1 MLIQRDE
8 RLAEENLV
16 DQIGRVVGE
25 IAPSMMLSS
34 LSMSS
39 CFFIGSLTEMP
50 AVRMF
55 ALYAGVALVINF
67 FLQMTAFLAIF
78 TLDTQRQEGNR
89 LDIFCCI
96 KAKRSDKHPA
106 IKEGLLYAFFRDIYT
121 PFLMK
126 DSTRMVVLVLF
137 AGWFCSSVA
146 VLDKIHIGLEQD
158 LSVPEDSYM
167 SKYFQHYQKYF
178 EVGPPVYFMITEGY
192 NYSDEKSQNKICG
205 FYDCE
210 TDSVSQILNFMSTNE
225 SERLVHCFYAEL

>member
-1 MLIQRDE
+1 M
-8 RLAEENLV
+8 
-16 DQIGRVVGE
+16 GE

-34 LSMSS
+34 LSMAS

-78 TLDTQRQEGNR
+78 TLDTQRQESHR
-89 LDIFCCI
+89 LDIFCCVT
-96 KAKRSDKHPA
+96 AKKSSETHPTN
-106 IKEGLLYAFFRDIYT
+106 KEGLLYPFFRDIYT

-126 DSTRMVVLVLF
+126 DSTRVAVLVLF

-158 LSVPEDSYM
+158 LSMPADSYM
-167 SKYFQHYQKYF
+167 MKYFDDYQKYF
-178 EVGPPVYFMITEGY
+178 EVGPPVFFMISEGY
-192 NYSDEKSQNKICG
+192 NYSNKADQDKVCG
-205 FYDCE
+205 FYDCDI
-210 TDSVSQILNFMSTNE
+210 DSVSQLLKYYSTE
-225 SERLVHCFYAEL
+225 VADR